1 MTSRLYKSIVL
12 VSFLILIV
20 VQARL
25 IYNTYTLRDRDFN
38 LKEKTLLNDEYGRS
52 IPADK
57 VYPGGGKI
65 IDSILSRNMPNL
77 RAAYLK
83 DKKTF
88 DQLAMRVSDT
98 LFNVLRMKSNM
109 DSVFKSIVIR
119 NSLDTNMRYLLTFQ
133 SIEINFD
140 NRIGDIFIFDS
151 KKAFFKEKNK
161 ANYGA
166 IIDGELANPTPQ
178 NRVTNL
184 SVSDKLKYDYRVT
197 FSLFA
202 DHPYRMLRVAYQMLP
217 TFSLVAICI
226 LITVG
231 INYYTYI
238 NWMRQKKEAEI
249 KSDFL
254 NSIKHEFNTP
264 ITTILVASKSLDDD
278 VVLNDR
284 PRVKALVHIVERQ
297 ARRLESHI
305 NQMLELSV
313 LKKKAN
319 LVETDLNYS
328 VMVLIN
334 DYKVKLS
341 PSDRITFDPYS
352 AEILVR
358 IDSFVFTTMLN
369 NMFDNAFKYNHSAH
383 KHVEVFIDE
392 QQGNYVLHVADN
404 GTGIEDDVKEKIF
417 DKFFRSN
424 QDSTIPGLGLGL
436 YYVKECLDIH
446 GWRMDVKTKIGEGTE
461 FMVYI

>member
-1 MTSRLYKSIVL
+1 MPS
-12 VSFLILIV
+12 
-20 VQARL
+20 
-25 IYNTYTLRDRDFN
+25 LR
-38 LKEKTLLNDEYGRS
+38 E
-52 IPADK
+52 
-57 VYPGGGKI
+57 
-65 IDSILSRNMPNL
+65 
-77 RAAYLK
+77 AYLK

-151 KKAFFKEKNK
+151 KKAFFKEKNQV
-161 ANYGA
+161 NYGA

-264 ITTILVASKSLDDD
+264 ITTILVASKSLDDEG
-278 VVLNDR
+278 VLNDR
-284 PRVKALVHIVERQ
+284 TRVKALVHIVERQ

-305 NQMLELSV
+305 NQMLEISV
-313 LKKKAN
+313 IKKKVN
-319 LVETDLNYS
+319 LIETDLNYS

-341 PSDRITFDPYS
+341 PSDSITFDPYIS
-352 AEILVR
+352 EILVK

-369 NMFDNAFKYNHSAH
+369 NMLDNAFKYNHSAL

-404 GTGIEDDVKEKIF
+404 GTGVEDGAKEKIF

-446 GWRMDVKTKIGEGTE
+446 GWRMDMKTKIGEGTE
-461 FMVYI
+461 FMIYI

>member
-77 RAAYLK
+77 REAYLK

-109 DSVFKSIVIR
+109 DSVFKSIVVR
-119 NSLDTNMRYLLTFQ
+119 NALDTNMRYLLTFQ

-151 KKAFFKEKNK
+151 KNADAF
-161 ANYGA
+161 GA
-166 IIDGELANPTPQ
+166 IIDGDLANPTPQ

-264 ITTILVASKSLDDD
+264 ITTILVASKSLDDEG
-278 VVLNDR
+278 VLNDR
-284 PRVKALVHIVERQ
+284 TRVKALVHIVERQ

-313 LKKKAN
+313 IKKKVN

-341 PSDRITFDPYS
+341 PSDSITFDPYIS
-352 AEILVR
+352 EILVK

-369 NMFDNAFKYNHSAH
+369 NMLDNAFKYNHSTL

-404 GTGIEDDVKEKIF
+404 GTGIEDDAKEKIF

-424 QDSTIPGLGLGL
+424 HDSTIPGLGLGL

-446 GWRMDVKTKIGEGTE
+446 GWRMDMKTKVDKGTE
-461 FMVYI
+461 FMIYI

>member
-65 IDSILSRNMPNL
+65 IDSILSRNMPSL
-77 RAAYLK
+77 CEAYLK

-151 KKAFFKEKNK
+151 KKAFFKEKNQV
-161 ANYGA
+161 NYGA

-264 ITTILVASKSLDDD
+264 ITTILVASKSLDDEG
-278 VVLNDR
+278 VLNDR
-284 PRVKALVHIVERQ
+284 TRVKALVHIVERQ

-305 NQMLELSV
+305 NQMLEISV
-313 LKKKAN
+313 IKKKVN
-319 LVETDLNYS
+319 LIDTDLNYS

-341 PSDRITFDPYS
+341 PSDSITFDPYIS
-352 AEILVR
+352 EILVK

-369 NMFDNAFKYNHSAH
+369 NMLDNAFKYNHSAL
-383 KHVEVFIDE
+383 KNVEVFIDE
-392 QQGNYVLHVADN
+392 QQ
-404 GTGIEDDVKEKIF
+404 
-417 DKFFRSN
+417 
-424 QDSTIPGLGLGL
+424 
-436 YYVKECLDIH
+436 
-446 GWRMDVKTKIGEGTE
+446 
-461 FMVYI
+461 